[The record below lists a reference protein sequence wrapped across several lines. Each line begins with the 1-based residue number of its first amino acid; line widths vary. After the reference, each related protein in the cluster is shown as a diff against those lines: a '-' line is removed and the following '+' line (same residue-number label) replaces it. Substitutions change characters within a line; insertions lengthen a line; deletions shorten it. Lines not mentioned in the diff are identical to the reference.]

1 LSITIK
7 GFLKNTLLD
16 WDGRIASV
24 VFTPG
29 CNFRCPYCHSPHL
42 VYASDE
48 MESIPP
54 ETVVDFI
61 RSNRDW
67 VDGLAITGGEPTIQ
81 PGLVDFL
88 VMLGQEGI
96 AAKLDTNGTMPD
108 VLEEIL
114 ERELVEYVAMDVKA
128 PPEKYALVTG
138 VAIDSNII
146 ARSIDMLIDGKV
158 DYEFRTTICP
168 LLLDEGDIA
177 GIARWISGA
186 KRHVLQN
193 FRGGNCLDEKVNA
206 VRPMP
211 VEQLQKCAREAAKY
225 VRECRIRGERL
236 DDDGCDSTLKTQKS
250 VE

>member
-1 LSITIK
+1 MSITIK

-16 WDGRIASV
+16 WDGKIASV
-24 VFTPG
+24 VFTAG

-54 ETVVDFI
+54 ETVVNFI

-67 VDGLAITGGEPTIQ
+67 VDGLVITGGEPTIQ
-81 PGLVDFL
+81 PGLIDFL
-88 VMLGQEGI
+88 MMLGQEGI

-114 ERELVEYVAMDVKA
+114 EKELVEYIAMDVKA

-146 ARSIDMLIDGKV
+146 ARSIDMLIGGEI
-158 DYEFRTTICP
+158 DYEFRTTVCP
-168 LLLDEGDIA
+168 LMLDEGDIA

-186 KRHVLQN
+186 KRYVLQN

-206 VRPMP
+206 VRPVP
-211 VEQLQKCAREAAKY
+211 VEQLQKYAKEAAKY
-225 VRECRIRGERL
+225 VRDCRIRGE
-236 DDDGCDSTLKTQKS
+236 KTE
-250 VE
+250 VEIS